1 MTELQENLF
10 GEKPK
15 AKKAAFYNRY
25 DLLSMLIKAMRI
37 GDEEQAIQV
46 MWLML
51 CEKIPQVV
59 IAKKL
64 VDFASEDATE
74 PESFNF
80 AFNAY
85 QYIKEVKQETNTLSR
100 IVIHLCKAKKHYACS
115 EEHRLEVR
123 RIHIREATKKSYRAG
138 KKPLEVPPWIYDIY
152 TARGKQLKK
161 SGEQID
167 ERFSGVLKG
176 SPLCCRALY
185 LRDGNIDPKNSD
197 MKNLTSKH
205 LAQCEKEK
213 MTIDEY
219 LEKYQISVTEFLQSA
234 DE

>member
-1 MTELQENLF
+1 MTEPQENLF

-15 AKKAAFYNRY
+15 PKKASFYNRY
-25 DLLSMLIKAMRI
+25 DLLSMLIKTMRI

-51 CEKIPQVV
+51 CERIPQVV

-64 VDFASEDATE
+64 VDFASEDAIE

-100 IVIHLCKAKKHYACS
+100 VVIHLCKAKKHYACP

-123 RIHIREATKKSYRAG
+123 RIHIREATKKAYRIG
-138 KKPLEVPPWIYDIY
+138 KKPLEVPSWVWDVY
-152 TARGKQLKK
+152 TAKGKQLKK

-176 SPLCCRALY
+176 SALCCRALY
-185 LRDGNIDPKNSD
+185 LRDGNIDPKNSN

-205 LAQCEKEK
+205 LARCEKEK
-213 MTIDEY
+213 ITVDEY
-219 LEKYQISVTEFLQSA
+219 LEKYNITASEFLQPA
-234 DE
+234 NE